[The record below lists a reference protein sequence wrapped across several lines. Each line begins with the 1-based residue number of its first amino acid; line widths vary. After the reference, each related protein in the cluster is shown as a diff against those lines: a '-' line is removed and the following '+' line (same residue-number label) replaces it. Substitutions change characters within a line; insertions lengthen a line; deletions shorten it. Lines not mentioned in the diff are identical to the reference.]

1 MNPQTFTPSAEDIS
15 DLFEELPRPVKVALL
30 SNMQGL
36 RSRTSIHFTE
46 YPKEVAQYIEAS
58 GLMNVDWRAN
68 GGVRFSANDATRIIR
83 QDLRKYLALVELHPI
98 LTV

>member
-1 MNPQTFTPSAEDIS
+1 MTQQTFTPSADDIS
-15 DLFEELPRPVKVALL
+15 DIFEELPRQVKVALL

-46 YPKEVAQYIEAS
+46 YPQEVAQYIEAS
-58 GLMNVDWRAN
+58 GLMNVDWRTM
-68 GGVRFSANDATRIIR
+68 GGVRFSANDATKVIH